1 MKRGLREAYLHL
13 CNLEWDTL
21 LCAHLRAAREAA
33 KREGVQ
39 NFAPLFEDLAT
50 ENTNESA
57 TWLKATVSLGAITIV
72 AAPLLLVAWSVDG
85 DMMSA
90 ALASVVMSKLVVLSL
105 LSFGTVWSARNYRTL
120 RHQRTTNQHR
130 HKALMT
136 FQTFAEGGESP
147 DTRDAVLREATRCV
161 FTQGPTGYLGRHEE
175 TPQSNVIE
183 VLLNAAKS
191 GGQGS

>member
-1 MKRGLREAYLHL
+1 MSTTFREPLRQARELIEEARGEVDNELRLVRE
-13 CNLEWDTL
+13 NREETEKV
-21 LCAHLRAAREAA
+21 LRAAREAA

-72 AAPLLLVAWSVDG
+72 AAPLLLVAWKVDG

-90 ALASVVMSKLVVLSL
+90 AVASVVMSKLVVLSL
-105 LSFGTVWSARNYRTL
+105 LSFGTVWSARNYRAL
-120 RHQRTTNQHR
+120 RHQRTINQHR

-136 FQTFAEGGESP
+136 FQTFAEGPTPGMRCCARQLDASSLRGRR
-147 DTRDAVLREATRCV
+147 DTWVGTR
-161 FTQGPTGYLGRHEE
+161 
-175 TPQSNVIE
+175 S
-183 VLLNAAKS
+183 AK
-191 GGQGS
+191 G